1 MRARGAS
8 TPLHK
13 TFFVM
18 LRASGA
24 SMPLSGT
31 RCREFE
37 SASSK
42 VPRHAADELRLSGG
56 RFSDLASVSTS
67 PRLASAATIAS
78 ACRDSEPI
86 CASRAA
92 SSART
97 VVLSDAYTGSSM
109 VTLTVSTTPS
119 LHDSTKPAR
128 GMDEATRRQTARRAV
143 DGRSLLNDSCRS
155 ASLNGERSPSTE
167 HPSFCVPH
175 RLSPAAP
182 LPRNPRKAPAS
193 A

>member
-56 RFSDLASVSTS
+56 RFSDFASVSTS

-97 VVLSDAYTGSSM
+97 VVLSGAYTGSSM
-109 VTLTVSTTPS
+109 VTLTVSTTRPF
-119 LHDSTKPAR
+119 T
-128 GMDEATRRQTARRAV
+128 TRRSQQEGWRRRHEGKRRAGLWT
-143 DGRSLLNDSCRS
+143 DDLC
-155 ASLNGERSPSTE
+155 STT
-167 HPSFCVPH
+167 VAGAH
-175 RLSPAAP
+175 R
-182 LPRNPRKAPAS
+182 
-193 A
+193 